1 MNRTELQEGIKDAL
15 KAHDNVK
22 KMTLRAVLA
31 EVKNL
36 EVDTHEEA
44 TEQQVNEMVK
54 RVLKQTCETLEGY
67 QTAGDAEHV
76 AEYEARVKILEGCLP
91 EQLSG
96 AALEEAVK
104 EVIASTGAS
113 TKKDMGKVMGALNA
127 RTQGNFDKAAAARIA
142 GGLLG

>member
-54 RVLKQTCETLEGY
+54 RVLKQTRETLEGY

-91 EQLSG
+91 
-96 AALEEAVK
+96 
-104 EVIASTGAS
+104 
-113 TKKDMGKVMGALNA
+113 
-127 RTQGNFDKAAAARIA
+127 
-142 GGLLG
+142 